1 MEIKIS
7 GAIMRNSNDQNI
19 TITNPTIRMR
29 QINDNEFRYTG
40 RSVVTVENGT
50 TEGRL
55 KIRTRITNNTEVRI
69 DDIREEM
76 KEAMRSFFT
85 KADRYWQNQ

>member
-19 TITNPTIRMR
+19 KITNPTIRMR
-29 QINDNEFRYTG
+29 QINDNQFRYTG
-40 RSVVTVENGT
+40 RSVVTVDNGT

-55 KIRTRITNNTEVRI
+55 KIRMRIKKNTEVRI

-76 KEAMRSFFT
+76 KEAIRSFFT
-85 KADRYWQNQ
+85 KAAQYWRNQ